1 MTSSGMASPHSVER
15 GSTDPGGPA
24 ATTGM
29 NGARACSAMRCSAES
44 AAPTPTRR
52 QPRRAASVATERVS
66 AMVPEPDA
74 AITTSAAPTQP
85 GRRSA
90 CVATTWTGLLGPA
103 TAPSSSPAR
112 PAPPRPATTIARGR
126 ASGVKA
132 DRSASRQDPSAVR
145 T

>member
-1 MTSSGMASPHSVER
+1 
-15 GSTDPGGPA
+15 
-24 ATTGM
+24 
-29 NGARACSAMRCSAES
+29 
-44 AAPTPTRR
+44 
-52 QPRRAASVATERVS
+52 
-66 AMVPEPDA
+66 MVPEPDA

-90 CVATTWTGLLGPA
+90 RVATTWTGLLGPA

-112 PAPPRPATTIARGR
+112 PAPPSPATTIARGR